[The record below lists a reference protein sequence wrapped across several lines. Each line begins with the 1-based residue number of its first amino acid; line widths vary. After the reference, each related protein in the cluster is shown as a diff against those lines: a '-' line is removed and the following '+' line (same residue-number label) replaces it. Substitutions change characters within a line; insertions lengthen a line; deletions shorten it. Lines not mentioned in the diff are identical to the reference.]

1 MKRWV
6 PLLLVPFVLV
16 PIGLAQD
23 AANLSEHPDRLRQFQ
38 RNYALIESL
47 VQGGVRLAAA
57 NQPLQRVEH
66 CIALLRSLR
75 DELRQAAHDGDGPR
89 VVELAKHV
97 RSLLHEGVV
106 TNLELAR
113 QRLVGEPALDGHLTD
128 ALQGTLRVA
137 YELEQEIQSQMG
149 IRPAVEL
156 MVAQHVIQEAR
167 KAVEDLARLSL

>member
-1 MKRWV
+1 MRQAIVEHGRRGTGGPPVSPQPPDGGQAMKRWV

-75 DELRQAAHDGDGPR
+75 DALRQA
-89 VVELAKHV
+89 
-97 RSLLHEGVV
+97 
-106 TNLELAR
+106 
-113 QRLVGEPALDGHLTD
+113 
-128 ALQGTLRVA
+128 
-137 YELEQEIQSQMG
+137 
-149 IRPAVEL
+149 
-156 MVAQHVIQEAR
+156 
-167 KAVEDLARLSL
+167 